1 MALSDVGQRPVWI
14 SPQQPSKLRAP
25 LRSSIKS
32 LGLNLLSMKIINKQS
47 IRRIEKSFIGVK
59 LRISPEA
66 HFPDDSE
73 KLLLRSKVF
82 STVLYLVRTKNIKQ
96 VRVTF
101 IQGFKKKKEQPSMY
115 TASQHGLGTWEG
127 SLIIKG
133 GPTLISQEGRHLIFL
148 FLTWT
153 FFTSGQ
159 CALFL
164 NN

>member
-82 STVLYLVRTKNIKQ
+82 STVLYLVRTKNVNKSGIHSFK
-96 VRVTF
+96 VS
-101 IQGFKKKKEQPSMY
+101 KKKNWIKMHTE
-115 TASQHGLGTWEG
+115 SQYSLGTWEG
-127 SLIIKG
+127 SLIIKRV
-133 GPTLISQEGRHLIFL
+133 PALTSQEGRHLSLSSDILYFWIACL
-148 FLTWT
+148 FL
-153 FFTSGQ
+153 
-159 CALFL
+159 
-164 NN
+164 